1 MKIYDSLSFFRAAI
15 GYTSLALFFLT
26 LLLCALEIA
35 PGLTKFFLSLWP
47 AELALIVV
55 YTALSLYEDYR
66 NNRVFSLY
74 R

>member
-15 GYTSLALFFLT
+15 GYTALALFFLT
-26 LLLCALEIA
+26 LLLCVVEIS
-35 PGLTKFFLSLWP
+35 PGLTRFLLNFWP
-47 AELALIVV
+47 AELILIVV
-55 YTALSLYEDYR
+55 YSAISLYEDYR